1 MRPGERIIRAQQ
13 QSDLWLAARLGRVT
27 GSRLADVMA
36 PPTTRASVRKGV
48 SMPAGSE
55 AAAMEDYRRE
65 LVVERLYRRQVSHF
79 PTKAMLE
86 GIEREPFAC
95 MFYEA
100 AYMTDDKVE
109 LVGFALHPEWDW
121 FGASADGLCGD
132 DGGVEL
138 KNPTD
143 MVHDSYATNI
153 QVLVDEYKWQ
163 CLGCLTCF
171 PERQWWDLCSF
182 DPYAPGSIKLVKFR
196 FHRSDWQTT
205 IDAIEEKSLEM
216 HESVEAEIQRRG
228 FDPTVFKI
236 MPPENDPSAQKTQ
249 RKPKQAA
256 AAVDP
261 LAEGSGITDE
271 DLPAWYRDMK

>member
-1 MRPGERIIRAQQ
+1 MRPGERIIHAQQ

-27 GSRLADVMA
+27 GSRLSDLMA
-36 PPTTRASVRKGV
+36 PPTTKASTRKGV
-48 SMPAGSE
+48 SMPAGSI
-55 AAAMEDYRRE
+55 AACTEDYFRE
-65 LVVERLYRRQVSHF
+65 LVVERLYQRHIDHF
-79 PTKAMLE
+79 MTRAMQE
-86 GIEREPFAC
+86 GIEREPYAR

-100 AYMTDDKVE
+100 DTEQVVE
-109 LVGFALHPEWDW
+109 LVGFALHYEWDW

-143 MVHDSYATNI
+143 MVHDSYATDP
-153 QVLVDEYKWQ
+153 QVMADEYKWQ

-182 DPYAPGSIKLVKFR
+182 DPYAPDSIKLVKFR

-205 IDAIEEKSLEM
+205 IDAIEEKSQDM
-216 HESVEAEIQRRG
+216 HERVEAEIHRRG
-228 FDPTVFKI
+228 FYPTVFEI
-236 MPPENDPSAQKTQ
+236 MPPDNDPSAQKTR

-261 LAEGSGITDE
+261 LAEGTGIVDE
-271 DLPAWYRDMK
+271 DMPAWMRDVK